1 MIFSWG
7 FIISSNKDFI
17 FKLASEDWEFSL
29 IADLNYATFVEEI
42 PQHETNN
49 SKNLIDRFHKE
60 NKYFICLKDK
70 QLIGMVAS
78 RDIRPFSLDEKLG
91 GLGIDNYLPSDF
103 MKVEIR
109 LLSIQKK
116 SRGGRVIQGL
126 LTMLAR
132 HCVERGYDLAIIS
145 GNVSQSNLY
154 QRLGFVPFGPK
165 LGKSGALFQPMYL
178 NLINISDNFGSRF
191 YR

>member
-1 MIFSWG
+1 MIQVFYYDTPL
-7 FIISSNKDFI
+7 KY
-17 FKLASEDWEFSL
+17 L
-29 IADLNYATFVEEI
+29 
-42 PQHETNN
+42 
-49 SKNLIDRFHKE
+49 DRLFQFH
-60 NKYFICLKDK
+60 
-70 QLIGMVAS
+70 
-78 RDIRPFSLDEKLG
+78 FSLDEKLG

-165 LGKSGALFQPMYL
+165 LGTSGALFQPMYL

>member
-1 MIFSWG
+1 
-7 FIISSNKDFI
+7 
-17 FKLASEDWEFSL
+17 
-29 IADLNYATFVEEI
+29 
-42 PQHETNN
+42 
-49 SKNLIDRFHKE
+49 
-60 NKYFICLKDK
+60 
-70 QLIGMVAS
+70 MVAS
-78 RDIRPFSLDEKLG
+78 RDRRPFSLDEKLG

-165 LGKSGALFQPMYL
+165 LGTSGALFQPMYL